1 MEVVLLKVWVYD
13 IKEKTIINTFSDIK
27 KIIKR
32 PIIDNWGEEKFYIT
46 LISESGYSESYPIE
60 EVEILTNAYK
70 NL

>member
-1 MEVVLLKVWVYD
+1 MKVWVYD

>member
-1 MEVVLLKVWVYD
+1 MKVWVYD

-32 PIIDNWGEEKFYIT
+32 PIIDNWGEEKLYIT

>member
-32 PIIDNWGEEKFYIT
+32 PIIDNWGEEKLYIT

>member
-1 MEVVLLKVWVYD
+1 MKVWVYD
-13 IKEKTIINTFSDIK
+13 IKEKTIINTFNDIK

-32 PIIDNWGEEKFYIT
+32 PIIDNWGEEKLYIT